1 MRFAILGAAIALL
14 LYSIF
19 FPLNLRDMPSLPKG
33 ERVSFYIYPGEGLAI
48 VADKLERLKVIKNA
62 ELFIEEAKRSKLPI
76 KAGGYLLSEG
86 MSISEVIES
95 LRGRPILEKVTIPE
109 GLTAKDIAKVLFQR
123 EIITSE
129 EEFLDLVFN
138 GKDAFKGFKFLK
150 DIPSPSVEGYL
161 FPDTYHFPKR
171 TPPKDVISAMLKR
184 FERAISSDMLN
195 QLPKLGLSFHEVI
208 ILASIVEKEGQ
219 KDEEYPIIAAVFYN
233 RLKKGMK
240 LESCATV
247 EYLLPE
253 RKKRLTM
260 EDLRINSPYNTYMYK
275 GLPPGP
281 ICNPGL
287 KAIRGAFSPANVDYL
302 YFVSKGDGGH
312 YFSRTYE
319 EHVEAKNKYLKGTG
333 QDDR

>member
-1 MRFAILGAAIALL
+1 MRFAILGVAIALF
-14 LYSIF
+14 LYPVF
-19 FPLNLRDMPSLPKG
+19 YPLNLSDMPPLPKG
-33 ERVSFYIYPGEGLAI
+33 EKVSFYIYPGEGVTVLANRLE
-48 VADKLERLKVIKNA
+48 KLRVIKNA
-62 ELFIEEAKRSKLPI
+62 ELFIEEAKRSKLHI
-76 KAGGYLLSEG
+76 RAGGYLLSEG

-95 LRGRPILEKVTIPE
+95 LKGKPILEKVTIPE
-109 GLTAKDIAKVLFQR
+109 GLTAKEIAKILLQG

-129 EEFLDLVFN
+129 EEFLNLVFS
-138 GKDAFKGFKFLK
+138 GKDVFKGFKFSK
-150 DIPSPSVEGYL
+150 DIPSSSVEGYL

-171 TPPKDVISAMLKR
+171 TSPKDVISAMLKR
-184 FERAISSDMLN
+184 FERAISPDMLDR
-195 QLPKLGLSFHEVI
+195 LPKLGLSFHEVI

-253 RKKRLTM
+253 RKKRLSI

-287 KAIRGAFSPANVDYL
+287 KAIAGAFSPANVDYL